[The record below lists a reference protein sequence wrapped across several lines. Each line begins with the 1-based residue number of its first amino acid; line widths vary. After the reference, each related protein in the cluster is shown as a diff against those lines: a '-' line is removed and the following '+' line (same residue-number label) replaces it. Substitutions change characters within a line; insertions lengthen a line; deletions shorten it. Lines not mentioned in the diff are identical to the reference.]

1 MEAHQAPPSLGFSRQ
16 EHWSRLPFPF
26 PMHENE
32 TWKWSRSVVSNSSRP
47 HELQPTRLLRP
58 WNFPGKSTGVGC
70 HCLLLLICTWKLS
83 ERRRRG
89 WQRMRWLDGIT
100 DSMDMCL
107 SNLREL
113 VMDREAWRTAVH
125 GVPKSQTQLSDWAE
139 LNHVFGLAIII
150 FINVSLRIISSI
162 FEKEIGKKIQTT
174 KWNSL
179 LEKYMCCKPFER
191 NWENCNCPSSE

>member
-1 MEAHQAPPSLGFSRQ
+1 MKRESEVAQSCPTLRDPMNCSLPGSSVRGIFQARVLEWGAIAFSF
-16 EHWSRLPFPF
+16 WFVPGSY
-26 PMHENE
+26 
-32 TWKWSRSVVSNSSRP
+32 
-47 HELQPTRLLRP
+47 LR
-58 WNFPGKSTGVGC
+58 GGEGDD
-70 HCLLLLICTWKLS
+70 
-83 ERRRRG
+83 RG
-89 WQRMRWLDGIT
+89 WDGWMASPT
-100 DSMDMCL
+100 MMDMSL
-107 SNLREL
+107 SSLREL

-191 NWENCNCPSSE
+191 SWENCNCPSSE